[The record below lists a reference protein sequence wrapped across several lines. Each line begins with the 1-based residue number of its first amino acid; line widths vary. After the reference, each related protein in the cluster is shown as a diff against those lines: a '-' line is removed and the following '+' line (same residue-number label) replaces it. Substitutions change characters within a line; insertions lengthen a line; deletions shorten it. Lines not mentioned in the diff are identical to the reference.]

1 LSTIQKL
8 SSATW
13 AIPMLIVEKLNAYY
27 GQSHILK
34 DVSISVERGQV
45 VVILGP
51 NGHGKST
58 LLKSIC
64 GMVEK
69 TDGNVT
75 YRNHEISDMATDKIV
90 NMGLTYIAENRELFP
105 YMTVL
110 ENLKLGAYSKNAR
123 PYEKEN
129 MKRVFTL
136 FPRLVDRQ
144 KQFASTMSGGEARM
158 LAVARGLMSN
168 ADFLCIDE
176 PSLGLQPSLRYEIF
190 STIKQINE
198 QGKTVLLV
206 EQNIPQIAELA
217 DRIYVMEEGR
227 ISFEGSKDEA
237 FNNEHL
243 KEIFLG
249 M

>member
-1 LSTIQKL
+1 MLTV
-8 SSATW
+8 SS
-13 AIPMLIVEKLNAYY
+13 LNTYY
-27 GQSHILK
+27 GESHVLRNI
-34 DVSISVERGQV
+34 SISVDQGEV
-45 VVILGP
+45 VVMLGP

-64 GMVEK
+64 GLVEQIK
-69 TDGNVT
+69 GKIT
-75 YRNHEISDMATDKIV
+75 YKEKDINGLATEKIV
-90 NMGLTYIAENRELFP
+90 DLGITYIAENRELFP
-105 YMTVL
+105 HMTVI

-123 PYEKEN
+123 AHEKKNLEW
-129 MKRVFTL
+129 VFEL
-136 FPRLVDRQ
+136 FPRLVDRR

-168 ADFLCIDE
+168 ADFLCVDE
-176 PSLGLQPSLRYEIF
+176 PSLGLQPSLRHEIF
-190 STIKQINE
+190 SIIRQINH

-206 EQNIPQIAELA
+206 EQNIPQIAEMA

-237 FNNEHL
+237 LNNEHL
-243 KEIFLG
+243 KEVFLG

>member
-1 LSTIQKL
+1 
-8 SSATW
+8 
-13 AIPMLIVEKLNAYY
+13 MLEVTDLNTYY
-27 GQSHILK
+27 GESHVLR
-34 DVSISVERGQV
+34 DVSLSVNQGEV
-45 VVILGP
+45 VVMLGP

-64 GMVEK
+64 GLVDQAK
-69 TDGNVT
+69 GKIT
-75 YRNHEISDMATDKIV
+75 YQNKDINGLPTEKIV
-90 NMGLTYIAENRELFP
+90 NLGLIYIAENRELFP
-105 YMTVL
+105 HMTVL

-123 PYEKEN
+123 AHEKKNLE
-129 MKRVFTL
+129 RVFAL
-136 FPRLVDRQ
+136 FPRLVERK
-144 KQFASTMSGGEARM
+144 KQLASTMSGGEARM

-176 PSLGLQPSLRYEIF
+176 PSLGLQPSLRLEIF

-206 EQNIPQIAELA
+206 EQNIPQITELA
-217 DRIYVMEEGR
+217 DRIYVMEEGQ
-227 ISFEGSKDEA
+227 ISFEGDKDEA
-237 FNNEHL
+237 LSDEHL

>member
-1 LSTIQKL
+1 
-8 SSATW
+8 
-13 AIPMLIVEKLNAYY
+13 MLNVSNLNTYY
-27 GQSHILK
+27 GESHVLL
-34 DVSISVERGQV
+34 DVSVYVNQGEV
-45 VVILGP
+45 VVMLGP

-64 GMVEK
+64 GLVE
-69 TDGNVT
+69 NVT
-75 YRNHEISDMATDKIV
+75 GTITYQGEDINGLATEKIV
-90 NMGLTYIAENRELFP
+90 NLGVIYISENRELFP
-105 YMTVL
+105 HMTVL

-123 PYEKEN
+123 AHEKEN
-129 MKRVFTL
+129 LERVFAL
-136 FPRLVDRQ
+136 FPRLVERQ
-144 KQFASTMSGGEARM
+144 KQTAATMSGGEARM

-176 PSLGLQPSLRYEIF
+176 P
-190 STIKQINE
+190 E

-217 DRIYVMEEGR
+217 DRIYVMEEGQ
-227 ISFEGSKDEA
+227 ISFEGDKDKA
-237 FNNEHL
+237 LSNDHL

>member
-1 LSTIQKL
+1 
-8 SSATW
+8 
-13 AIPMLIVEKLNAYY
+13 MLKVSNLNAYY
-27 GQSHILK
+27 GESHVLK
-34 DVSISVERGQV
+34 DVSIDVSQGEV
-45 VVILGP
+45 VVMLGP

-64 GMVEK
+64 GLVDKVTGSITYQNSNINDLAAEK
-69 TDGNVT
+69 LVDLGVI
-75 YRNHEISDMATDKIV
+75 YIS
-90 NMGLTYIAENRELFP
+90 ENRELFP

-123 PYEKEN
+123 PHEKN
-129 MKRVFTL
+129 NLRRVFDL
-136 FPRLVDRQ
+136 FPRLVERQ
-144 KQFASTMSGGEARM
+144 KQIASTMSGGEARM

-176 PSLGLQPSLRYEIF
+176 PSLGLQPSLRHEIF
-190 STIKQINE
+190 STIQQINE

-206 EQNIPQIAELA
+206 EQNIPQIAKLA
-217 DRIYVMEEGR
+217 DRIYVMEEGQ
-227 ISFEGSKDEA
+227 ISFEGNKEEA
-237 FNNEHL
+237 LSNEHL

>member
-1 LSTIQKL
+1 MLSVTN
-8 SSATW
+8 
-13 AIPMLIVEKLNAYY
+13 LNTYY
-27 GQSHILK
+27 GQSHVLR
-34 DVSISVERGQV
+34 DVSVSINKGEV
-45 VVILGP
+45 VVMMGP

-64 GMVEK
+64 GLVDDK
-69 TDGNVT
+69 KGAIIYQNQ
-75 YRNHEISDMATDKIV
+75 NINGLATEKIV
-90 NMGLTYIAENRELFP
+90 NMGITYIAENRELFP

-123 PYEKEN
+123 VHEKEN
-129 MKRVFTL
+129 LEKVFDL

-144 KQFASTMSGGEARM
+144 KQLATTMSGGEARM

-176 PSLGLQPSLRYEIF
+176 PSLGLQPSLRHEIF

-198 QGKTVLLV
+198 QGKTVFLV

-217 DRIYVMEEGR
+217 DRIYVMEEGQ
-227 ISFEGSKDEA
+227 ISFEGTKDEA
-237 FNNEHL
+237 LSNEHL
-243 KEIFLG
+243 REIFLG

>member
-1 LSTIQKL
+1 
-8 SSATW
+8 
-13 AIPMLIVEKLNAYY
+13 MLKVSNLNTHY
-27 GQSHILK
+27 GESHVLR
-34 DVSISVERGQV
+34 DVSVSVNQGEV
-45 VVILGP
+45 VVMLGP

-64 GMVEK
+64 GLVDRTE
-69 TDGNVT
+69 GNIT
-75 YRNHEISDMATDKIV
+75 YKNRDIKDLATDKIV
-90 NMGLTYIAENRELFP
+90 NLGLTYIAENRELFP

-123 PYEKEN
+123 AHEKEN
-129 MKRVFTL
+129 LERVFTL
-136 FPRLVDRQ
+136 FPRLVDRK

-176 PSLGLQPSLRYEIF
+176 PSLGLQPSLRLEIF
-190 STIKQINE
+190 STIKQINA

-206 EQNIPQIAELA
+206 EQNIPQIAEMA

-227 ISFEGSKDEA
+227 ISFEGNKDEA
-237 FNNEHL
+237 LNNEHL
-243 KEIFLG
+243 KEVFLG

>member
-1 LSTIQKL
+1 MYLDL
-8 SSATW
+8 
-13 AIPMLIVEKLNAYY
+13 
-27 GQSHILK
+27 
-34 DVSISVERGQV
+34 
-45 VVILGP
+45 
-51 NGHGKST
+51 
-58 LLKSIC
+58 
-64 GMVEK
+64 
-69 TDGNVT
+69 
-75 YRNHEISDMATDKIV
+75 
-90 NMGLTYIAENRELFP
+90 
-105 YMTVL
+105 TVL

-123 PYEKEN
+123 SREKKNLE
-129 MKRVFTL
+129 RVVDL
-136 FPRLVDRQ
+136 FPRLVERK

-176 PSLGLQPSLRYEIF
+176 PSLGLQPSLRHEIF
-190 STIKQINE
+190 STIKKINQ

-217 DRIYVMEEGR
+217 DRIYVMEEGS

-237 FNNEHL
+237 MCNDHL

>member
-1 LSTIQKL
+1 
-8 SSATW
+8 
-13 AIPMLIVEKLNAYY
+13 MLNVTDLNTYY
-27 GQSHILK
+27 GESHVLR
-34 DVSISVERGQV
+34 DVSVSVNKGEV
-45 VVILGP
+45 VVMMGP

-64 GMVEK
+64 GLVDDK
-69 TDGNVT
+69 KGVIIYKDQDINGL
-75 YRNHEISDMATDKIV
+75 ATEKIV
-90 NMGLTYIAENRELFP
+90 NLGLTYIAENRELFP

-110 ENLKLGAYSKNAR
+110 ENLKLGAYSRNAR
-123 PYEKEN
+123 MYEKEN
-129 MKRVFTL
+129 LQKVFDL

-144 KQFASTMSGGEARM
+144 KQLASTMSGGEARM

-176 PSLGLQPSLRYEIF
+176 PSLGLQPSLRHEIF

-198 QGKTVLLV
+198 QGKTVFLV

-217 DRIYVMEEGR
+217 DRIYVMEEGQ
-227 ISFEGSKDEA
+227 ISFEGNKDEA
-237 FNNEHL
+237 LGDERL